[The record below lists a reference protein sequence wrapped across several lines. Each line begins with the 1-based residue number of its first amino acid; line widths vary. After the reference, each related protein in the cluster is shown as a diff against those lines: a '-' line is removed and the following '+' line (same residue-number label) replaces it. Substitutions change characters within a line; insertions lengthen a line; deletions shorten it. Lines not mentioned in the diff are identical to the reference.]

1 MIEHPNLYRTNPV
14 HIFADAFAG
23 MTRFRPL
30 PGSGM
35 PSATFP
41 TDSFQ
46 NPDPFKALF
55 TTPQAERRTKW
66 VTRVPVRAVK
76 IPGWLVRELPTSGRL
91 HGGTKA
97 RETES
102 QGTL

>member
-1 MIEHPNLYRTNPV
+1 MIEHPNLQCTNPV
-14 HIFADAFAG
+14 HIFAGAFAG

-30 PGSGM
+30 PEYGM
-35 PSATFP
+35 PSA
-41 TDSFQ
+41 
-46 NPDPFKALF
+46 LY
-55 TTPQAERRTKW
+55 RTRTLRTQW

-102 QGTL
+102 QGTLLPR